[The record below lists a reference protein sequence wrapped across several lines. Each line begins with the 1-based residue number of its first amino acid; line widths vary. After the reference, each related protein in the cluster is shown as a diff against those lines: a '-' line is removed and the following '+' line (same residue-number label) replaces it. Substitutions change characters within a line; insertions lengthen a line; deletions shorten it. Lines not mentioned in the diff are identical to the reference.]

1 MRTLWAF
8 FLLAVFFS
16 VNLSVTPAARAGEGT
31 LSADIVIKNARVYTM
46 DTARRWQQSVA
57 VRADRIVY
65 VGTDDGAA
73 SHIGPATRV
82 IDARGG
88 MVMPGMFD
96 CHVHLADGGVHLNEC
111 NLDDCKT
118 GSAVLKKVKDYAAS
132 KPDLEWIRGAGWSLP
147 LFEGGNPSKK
157 DLDEIIPDRPVFL
170 ESQDYHSGW
179 ANSAALARAGIT
191 HDTRDPE
198 GGRIER
204 DEKGEPTGTL
214 RETAMHIIQKL
225 IPERSRQDYAAGLRR
240 GQELA
245 NRMGITSIQDAWVN
259 MELLTAYLDLER
271 EGELKVR
278 VSTAWKID
286 PEKDF
291 AAQVHRMREL
301 RDRYSSEMVSFSSA
315 KLFADGVI
323 EAHTAALIEPY
334 SGIQDKTERDEL
346 NFPGGK
352 MKEIVALLERNG
364 FQVHVHAI
372 GDRAVRTTLDAFQ
385 HSRKNSGAGLSL
397 RHHIAHLELIDS
409 RDIPRFRELG
419 VTATVQ
425 PFWCQRDKY
434 IEELTEPVLGPER
447 SRDIYPLGA
456 LYASGARLAG
466 GSDWPVSSLNPFD
479 AMEVAVR
486 RAPPGDA
493 AAESWL
499 PHQKIALQACLEA
512 YTING
517 AFVNHC
523 EDRRGSIE
531 AGKDADLIILD
542 RDLFAVSPETIH
554 ETRVLMTILGG
565 RIVHRDGGLLP

>member
-1 MRTLWAF
+1 VKTLSAF
-8 FLLAVFFS
+8 FLLAVS
-16 VNLSVTPAARAGEGT
+16 LSITLSVTLAARAEEGSP
-31 LSADIVIKNARVYTM
+31 LADIVIKNARVYTM
-46 DTARRWQQSVA
+46 DAARRWQQSVA
-57 VRADRIVY
+57 VKADRIIY

-73 SHIGPATRV
+73 KHIGPGTRV
-82 IDARGG
+82 IDAHGG

-96 CHVHLADGGVHLNEC
+96 CHIHLADGGVHLNEC

-118 GSAVLKKVKDYAAS
+118 GSEVLKRVKDYAAS

-147 LFEGGNPSKK
+147 LFKDGNPSKK
-157 DLDEIIPDRPVFL
+157 DLDEIISDRPVFL

-245 NRMGITSIQDAWVN
+245 NRLGITSIQDAWVN
-259 MELLTAYLDLER
+259 MELLTAYDDLNR
-271 EGELKVR
+271 EGNLKVR
-278 VSTAWKID
+278 VNTAWKID

-291 AAQVHRMREL
+291 GPQVHRMRGL
-301 RDRYSSEMVSFSSA
+301 RDRYSRDMVSFSSA

-334 SGIQDKTERDEL
+334 IGIDDKMESDEL
-346 NFPGGK
+346 NFPGEK
-352 MKEIVALLERNG
+352 MREIVALLEKSG

-385 HSRKNSGAGLSL
+385 HCRESSDAGLAL

-409 RDIPRFRELG
+409 KDIPRFRELG

-425 PFWCQRDKY
+425 PFWCHRDKY
-434 IEELTEPVLGPER
+434 VEELTEPVLGPER

-456 LYASGARLAG
+456 LYRSGARLAG

-486 RAPPGDA
+486 RAPPGEA
-493 AAESWL
+493 GAESWL
-499 PHQKIALQACLEA
+499 PHQKVALQACLEA

-531 AGKDADLIILD
+531 EGKDADLILLD
-542 RDLFAVSPETIH
+542 RDLFASSPETIH
-554 ETRVLMTILGG
+554 ETRVLMTLVGG
-565 RIVHRDGGLLP
+565 RIVHQDGGLLP